1 MIGSEKKGGFLR
13 LIEFFEDKNGK
24 LSFTRLM
31 IFLAYFPSSYILIG
45 KYHDSSLD
53 ISFYSAYLGG
63 FVVGFIGGK
72 VAEGISGKEVT

>member
-1 MIGSEKKGGFLR
+1 MKPSF
-13 LIEFFEDKNGK
+13 IEFFQDKNLK

-31 IFLAYFPSSYILIG
+31 IFMAYWPATYVLIG
-45 KYHDSSLD
+45 KYHDGTLD

-72 VAEGISGKEVT
+72 VAENINGKEST